1 MIVYDAHAHA
11 GDEAELALRRQL
23 GMRTML
29 SCGNAQQAMAVQSLC
44 DGSPV
49 FTMTAGIHPWYA
61 EHTRLGDMLPYMH
74 KAALV
79 GEIGLDSVWCQTPMD
94 AQIRAFTA
102 QLDWAAANGKGIVL
116 HTKGMEREIARR
128 VEGFPNPVIVHWY
141 SGEMDALSAFL
152 SQDCYFTIGP
162 DVAVNP
168 AVQAAARLAPDERI
182 LFETD
187 GMDAVRWAIG
197 DAATSALPR
206 VLEASVRTAAALRGQ
221 DAQTLLEYANG
232 NFRRLTH
239 PLIQLENPER

>member
-11 GDEAELALRRQL
+11 GDEAEIALRRQL

-29 SCGNAQQAMAVQSLC
+29 SCGNAQQAKAVQSLC
-44 DGSPV
+44 AGSSA
-49 FTMTAGIHPWYA
+49 FSMTAGIHPWYA
-61 EHTRLGDMLPYMH
+61 DTTRLGDMLPYMRE
-74 KAALV
+74 AVLV

-94 AQIRAFTA
+94 AQRSAFTA

-141 SGEMDALSAFL
+141 SGDMDALSAFL
-152 SQDCYFTIGP
+152 AQNCYFTIGP
-162 DVAVNP
+162 DVARNP
-168 AVQAAARLAPDERI
+168 SVQAAARLAPDDRI

-197 DAATSALPR
+197 DVATAELPR

-232 NFRRLTH
+232 NFLRL
-239 PLIQLENPER
+239 L